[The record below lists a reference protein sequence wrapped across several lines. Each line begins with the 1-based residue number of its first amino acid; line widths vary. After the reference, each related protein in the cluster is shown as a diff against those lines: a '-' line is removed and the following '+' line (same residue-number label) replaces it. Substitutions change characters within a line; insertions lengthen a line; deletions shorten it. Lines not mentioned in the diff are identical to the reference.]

1 MKRLIEVIRS
11 FTDTLR
17 KDNISSYAASSAYFF
32 MLSFIPLIMLFVSFI
47 NYTDITREQ
56 ILRFTSDFFPEII
69 HLIITAVISEVYDRS
84 TASISFS
91 AVFTLWSAGKAIM
104 AFKNGMHSIA
114 QIKSKKNYFFLR
126 LSGAFDTIVFV
137 LIIIVSLILVV
148 SGEKIES
155 SEYVKKFFSSGLAGS
170 VMHFR
175 KVIIFF
181 VSMFIFLIS
190 YKIIPDWEKSELI
203 KSGKIK
209 FSELL
214 PGALFSAFGW
224 YGYSFVFSLYMKYSR
239 GFANMYGSLSILTGV
254 MLWLYGSMYLVL
266 LGLEVN
272 VFLKKSG
279 IMQMKNKQLT
289 KNKRS

>member
-69 HLIITAVISEVYDRS
+69 HLIISAVISEVYDRS

-91 AVFTLWSAGKAIM
+91 ALFTLWSAGKAIM

-266 LGLEVN
+266 MGLEVN
-272 VFLKKSG
+272 VFLKK
-279 IMQMKNKQLT
+279 IRNNADEKQT
-289 KNKRS
+289 ID

>member
-69 HLIITAVISEVYDRS
+69 HLIISAVISEVYDRS

-91 AVFTLWSAGKAIM
+91 ALFTLWSAGKAIM

-266 LGLEVN
+266 MGLEVN
-272 VFLKKSG
+272 VFLKK
-279 IMQMKNKQLT
+279 IRNDADEKQT
-289 KNKRS
+289 ID

>member
-32 MLSFIPLIMLFVSFI
+32 MLSFIPLIILFMSFI
-47 NYTDITREQ
+47 NYTDITKEQ

-239 GFANMYGSLSILTGV
+239 GFANMYGSLSVLTGV

-289 KNKRS
+289 KKK

>member
-1 MKRLIEVIRS
+1 MKRLIEVIKS

-17 KDNISSYAASSAYFF
+17 RDNISSYAASSAYFF

-69 HLIITAVISEVYDRS
+69 HLIISAVISEVYDRS

-209 FSELL
+209 FPELL

-239 GFANMYGSLSILTGV
+239 SFANMYGSLSILTGV

-272 VFLKKSG
+272 VFLKNCRNSADE
-279 IMQMKNKQLT
+279 KQT
-289 KNKRS
+289 IG

>member
-32 MLSFIPLIMLFVSFI
+32 MLSFIPLIILFVSFI
-47 NYTDITREQ
+47 NYTDITKEQ

-239 GFANMYGSLSILTGV
+239 GFANMYGSLSVLTGV

>member
-69 HLIITAVISEVYDRS
+69 HLIISAVISEVYDRS

-91 AVFTLWSAGKAIM
+91 ALFTLWSAGKAIM

-239 GFANMYGSLSILTGV
+239 GFANMYGSMSILTGV

-272 VFLKKSG
+272 VFLKK
-279 IMQMKNKQLT
+279 IRNT
-289 KNKRS
+289 

>member
-69 HLIITAVISEVYDRS
+69 HLIISAVISEVYERS

-91 AVFTLWSAGKAIM
+91 ALFTLWSAGKAIM

-272 VFLKKSG
+272 VFLKK
-279 IMQMKNKQLT
+279 IRNT
-289 KNKRS
+289 

>member
-32 MLSFIPLIMLFVSFI
+32 ILSFIPLIMLFVSFI

-69 HLIITAVISEVYDRS
+69 HLIISAVISEVYDRS

-91 AVFTLWSAGKAIM
+91 ALFTLWSAGKAIM

-114 QIKSKKNYFFLR
+114 KIKSKKNYFFLR

-272 VFLKKSG
+272 VFLKK
-279 IMQMKNKQLT
+279 IRNNADEKQT
-289 KNKRS
+289 ID

>member
-69 HLIITAVISEVYDRS
+69 HLIISAVISEVYDRS

-91 AVFTLWSAGKAIM
+91 ALFTLWSAGKAIM

-126 LSGAFDTIVFV
+126 LIGAFDTIVFV

-272 VFLKKSG
+272 VFLKK
-279 IMQMKNKQLT
+279 IRNNADEKQT
-289 KNKRS
+289 ID

>member
-69 HLIITAVISEVYDRS
+69 HLIISAVISEVYDRS

-91 AVFTLWSAGKAIM
+91 ALFTLWSAGKAIM

>member
-69 HLIITAVISEVYDRS
+69 HLIISAVISEVYDRS

-91 AVFTLWSAGKAIM
+91 ALFTLWSAGKAIM

-272 VFLKKSG
+272 VFLKK
-279 IMQMKNKQLT
+279 IRNNADEKQT
-289 KNKRS
+289 ID

>member
-69 HLIITAVISEVYDRS
+69 HLIISAVISEVYDRS

-91 AVFTLWSAGKAIM
+91 ALFTLWSAGKAIM

-170 VMHFR
+170 VMHFS

-272 VFLKKSG
+272 VFLKK
-279 IMQMKNKQLT
+279 IRNNADEKQT
-289 KNKRS
+289 ID

>member
-69 HLIITAVISEVYDRS
+69 HLIISALISEVYDRS

-91 AVFTLWSAGKAIM
+91 ALFTLWSAGKAIM
-104 AFKNGMHSIA
+104 ALKNGMHSIA

-126 LSGAFDTIVFV
+126 LSGALDTIVFV

-190 YKIIPDWEKSELI
+190 YKIIHDWEKSELI

-209 FSELL
+209 FS
-214 PGALFSAFGW
+214 
-224 YGYSFVFSLYMKYSR
+224 
-239 GFANMYGSLSILTGV
+239 
-254 MLWLYGSMYLVL
+254 
-266 LGLEVN
+266 
-272 VFLKKSG
+272 
-279 IMQMKNKQLT
+279 
-289 KNKRS
+289 

>member
-203 KSGKIK
+203 KSRKIK

-239 GFANMYGSLSILTGV
+239 GFANMYGSMSVLTGV

>member
-69 HLIITAVISEVYDRS
+69 HLIISAVISEVYDRS

-91 AVFTLWSAGKAIM
+91 ALFTLWSAGKAIM

-175 KVIIFF
+175 KLIIFF

-272 VFLKKSG
+272 VFLKK
-279 IMQMKNKQLT
+279 IRNNADEKQT
-289 KNKRS
+289 ID

>member
-69 HLIITAVISEVYDRS
+69 HLIISAVISEVYDRS

-91 AVFTLWSAGKAIM
+91 ALFTLWSAGKAIM

-114 QIKSKKNYFFLR
+114 QIMSKKNYFFLR

-239 GFANMYGSLSILTGV
+239 GFANMYGSMSILTGV

-272 VFLKKSG
+272 VFLKK
-279 IMQMKNKQLT
+279 IRNT
-289 KNKRS
+289 

>member
-69 HLIITAVISEVYDRS
+69 HLIISAVISEVYDRS

-91 AVFTLWSAGKAIM
+91 ALFTLWSAGKAIM

-272 VFLKKSG
+272 VFLKK
-279 IMQMKNKQLT
+279 IRNT
-289 KNKRS
+289 